1 MSFCRNCGKEL
12 TNAEVYCSKCGTKV
26 DGFTFSDIATSVKRS
41 ATQLSGKG
49 EQFQSGTQ
57 NDVNGTT
64 KSLLIASSVLFILN
78 FLLIFCDNIQVSFL
92 FVSESGSII
101 KICKLI
107 DDFGALGDYKFL
119 IPLFTISVI
128 LILASAILTTV
139 SLLRG
144 SIHNKSFLV
153 VNLISS
159 FIACAIYIAIAISL
173 AGTEY
178 YDSIK
183 LTAVGY
189 LYIIESLCTFICT
202 IFLTINLS
210 DQSNSSEPIEPF
222 ECAGCERIIARGNHN
237 TIVDGNGNTWSYC
250 DDCYNDIIESNNQI
264 IS

>member
-26 DGFTFSDIATSVKRS
+26 DGFTFSDIVTSIKRS

-49 EQFQSGTQ
+49 EHSQSGTQ
-57 NDVNGTT
+57 NDISGTA
-64 KSLLIASSVLFILN
+64 KSLLTASSVLFILN
-78 FLLIFCDNIQVSFL
+78 FLLTFCDNIQISFL

-144 SIHNKSFLV
+144 RIYNKSFLF

-159 FIACAIYIAIAISL
+159 FIACAIYIVIAISL
-173 AGTEY
+173 ASTEY
-178 YDSIK
+178 CDSIK
-183 LTAVGY
+183 LTTAGY

-202 IFLTINLS
+202 IILTINLS
-210 DQSNSSEPIEPF
+210 DKPNSSEPIEPF
-222 ECAGCERIIARGNHN
+222 ECASCERIITHGKHN
-237 TIVDGNGNTWSYC
+237 TIVDDDGNTWSYC
-250 DDCYNDIIESNNQI
+250 DDCYNDIIESGDYI
-264 IS
+264 IF